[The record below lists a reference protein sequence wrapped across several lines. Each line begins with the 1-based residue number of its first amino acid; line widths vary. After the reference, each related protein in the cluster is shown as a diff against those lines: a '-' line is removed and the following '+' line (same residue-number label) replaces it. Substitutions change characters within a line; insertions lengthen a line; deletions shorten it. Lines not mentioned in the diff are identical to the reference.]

1 MRVLLTRIHN
11 ANCHG
16 IDSVVEVSPIE
27 QEARQIM
34 VVKAEVTA
42 QPPGH
47 AVNPSLGIAS
57 LLCTVPVAAPQPL
70 PLRHRSFTHQSTFH
84 QTFRWHRAGVGVWCE
99 GLS

>member
-16 IDSVVEVSPIE
+16 IDSVVDVSPIE

-42 QPPGH
+42 QPPGP
-47 AVNPSLGIAS
+47 AVNPSLGAW
-57 LLCTVPVAAPQPL
+57 A
-70 PLRHRSFTHQSTFH
+70 
-84 QTFRWHRAGVGVWCE
+84 
-99 GLS
+99 